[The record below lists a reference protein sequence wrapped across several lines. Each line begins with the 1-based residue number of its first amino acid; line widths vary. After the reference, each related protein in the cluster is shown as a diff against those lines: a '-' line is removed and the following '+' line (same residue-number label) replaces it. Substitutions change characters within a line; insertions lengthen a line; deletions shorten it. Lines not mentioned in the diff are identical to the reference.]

1 MSTNIHERSSIF
13 APDISTIDDVNAPDD
28 ELSGTATVAK
38 NTRQINQHQ
47 KQQRQRHNDDEY
59 RIPPPI
65 DTSSPSLHSPSSPI
79 RHHPDFAS
87 WKRDTDAMTD
97 VLKDKKSS
105 VQITDRK
112 TARINKRKQKELKH
126 QLQCATSDVGD
137 VTLAMTNSTCRS
149 TCDDDDQSSVET
161 TYSSSMLEDNNLSVT
176 NIIGMKKCRSEPFL
190 AGNRSRSLSLERKS
204 RKERDEVVIRQMHT
218 DRPVVTQIPTPTPTL
233 RTISSVIPP
242 PLPPRSSGPP
252 NTKELAAIMF
262 ELADLKAWATAATT
276 SMTNNK
282 TSSTLPTSSLSLST
296 PLLSTFSSSKKQ
308 QKPSLQPPL
317 SSTKNESKKEDKIK
331 EQHKHEFKE
340 YKEKKSV
347 QFTHPLIT
355 DTIYRPKTPREE
367 VNILFFQEEEL
378 LDWENDEE
386 TTVRDRFEIVVAE
399 IDETTY
405 DTASPVISFH
415 NSYSYSF
422 QEDDSDDEY
431 ESENSSYDVDDRH

>member
-13 APDISTIDDVNAPDD
+13 TLDISTIDDDVNAPDD
-28 ELSGTATVAK
+28 EVSDTATVAK
-38 NTRQINQHQ
+38 NTHQINQQQ
-47 KQQRQRHNDDEY
+47 KQQRQRHDDDEH
-59 RIPPPI
+59 RVPPPI
-65 DTSSPSLHSPSSPI
+65 DSPSSPV

-87 WKRDTDAMTD
+87 WKRDIDATTD
-97 VLKDKKSS
+97 VPKDKKSS

-112 TARINKRKQKELKH
+112 TARINKRKQKELQQ
-126 QLQCATSDVGD
+126 QLQCAKSDIGDGTS
-137 VTLAMTNSTCRS
+137 VTTNGTCRS

-176 NIIGMKKCRSEPFL
+176 DIIGMKKCRSEPFL
-190 AGNRSRSLSLERKS
+190 EGNHSRTLSLERKS
-204 RKERDEVVIRQMHT
+204 RKEKDDAVIRQMHT
-218 DRPVVTQIPTPTPTL
+218 DRPAVTQIPTPTPTL
-233 RTISSVIPP
+233 RTISSVISP
-242 PLPPRSSGPP
+242 PLLPPSPPSSGPP

-276 SMTNNK
+276 SMTNNNP
-282 TSSTLPTSSLSLST
+282 SSTLPTLSLSLST

-308 QKPSLQPPL
+308 QQPLLQPPL
-317 SSTKNESKKEDKIK
+317 PSTKNESKKEDKIK

-386 TTVRDRFEIVVAE
+386 TTVRDRFEVVIAE

-405 DTASPVISFH
+405 DTAPPVISFH

-422 QEDDSDDEY
+422 QEDDSVNEY
-431 ESENSSYDVDDRH
+431 EYEINSNDVDIRH